1 LRQALKTTIPL
12 PVVQALRR
20 GRALIATFK
29 GLLRE
34 GKVRGPILF
43 FLRSMFQSRRPVE
56 LFIRS
61 RRIIIRPCTP
71 DLDVAKSCF
80 AGEFEAAIKAA
91 SPLKH
96 GFIIDAGGYI
106 GTSAIAFA
114 EAFPQAQIISLEPS
128 KENFDILSR
137 NVRAYPNIIA
147 VNKALGAH
155 GGSIALRDRGT
166 GEWGFSIVD
175 CRRST
180 VLHNVQLTT
189 IPALLQEFSSRGI
202 DILKLDIEGGEFEL
216 LKDRPQWI
224 QNSRVIIAE
233 LHDYIIPGCEAAF
246 RNAMCG
252 RIQMECSGEKT
263 MSVSAS

>member
-1 LRQALKTTIPL
+1 
-12 PVVQALRR
+12 
-20 GRALIATFK
+20 
-29 GLLRE
+29 
-34 GKVRGPILF
+34 
-43 FLRSMFQSRRPVE
+43 MFQSRRPVK

-61 RRIIIRPCTP
+61 RRVIIRPCTP

-80 AGEFEAAIKAA
+80 AGEFDAAIKAA
-91 SPLKH
+91 SPLKYE
-96 GFIIDAGGYI
+96 FIIDAGGYI

-166 GEWGFSIVD
+166 GEWGFSIVNSAAD
-175 CRRST
+175 CRPSIA
-180 VLHNVQLTT
+180 LHNVQLTT
-189 IPALLQEFSSRGI
+189 ISALLQEFSARGI

-216 LKDRPQWI
+216 LKDSPHWI

-233 LHDYIIPGCEAAF
+233 LHDCIIPGCEAAF
-246 RNAMCG
+246 RNAMSG
-252 RIQMECSGEKT
+252 RIQMDCGGEKT